1 MKKTMYRPESE
12 DFAHRTIS
20 KALDILVD
28 MRVRD
33 EVLEAVRAL
42 PDHLT
47 PELSWSRREA
57 GEGEGDTN
65 TLKATLRLLLPS
77 GGGIGERWFRVQHGW
92 SGDEIVHIVRLL
104 RAAEA
109 GLRFHADHAVLD
121 GTVKTLLSDAS
132 RARDHARW
140 WERCKR

>member
-1 MKKTMYRPESE
+1 MKTTMYRPESE
-12 DFAHRTIS
+12 DFAHRMIS
-20 KALDILVD
+20 ESLDILVD

-33 EVLEAVRAL
+33 EVLEAARAL

-57 GEGEGDTN
+57 VDEGDTN

-92 SGDEIVHIVRLL
+92 SGDEVGHIASLL
-104 RAAEA
+104 RAVEA
-109 GLRFHADHAVLD
+109 GLRFHADHAALD
-121 GTVKTLLSDAS
+121 GTAKMLLLDAS
-132 RARDHARW
+132 RAKSLAGM
-140 WERCKR
+140 WERCRR